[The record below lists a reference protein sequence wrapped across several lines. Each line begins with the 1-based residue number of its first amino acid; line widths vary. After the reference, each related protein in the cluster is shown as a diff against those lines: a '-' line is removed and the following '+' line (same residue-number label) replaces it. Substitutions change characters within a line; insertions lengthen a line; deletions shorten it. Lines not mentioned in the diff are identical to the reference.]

1 MLIDA
6 VKIVEN
12 SKKKVFKDLLPMIK
26 LEAAWNMLDIMLDI
40 MLQLFQ
46 VVDECALCA
55 VPKASLT

>member
-26 LEAAWNMLDIMLDI
+26 LEAA
-40 MLQLFQ
+40 
-46 VVDECALCA
+46 
-55 VPKASLT
+55 